1 MHPSI
6 ACPRLAPGLAVALA
20 VVLAGGCAS
29 NETGQ
34 RANRWMEPGS
44 IVGQPSE
51 QWDVPARLAR
61 GRSPVYPIGQL
72 LEGRSSRAEVGFT
85 VGIDG
90 RTKDIRVVQADREVF
105 GRHLAIAVRDWQF
118 EPAQRNGIPVVS
130 TMTVAM
136 DFSIQRNFDA
146 PLSPE
151 DRRQQERARR

>member
-1 MHPSI
+1 MSRNV
-6 ACPRLAPGLAVALA
+6 PRRVFGSLALGLAL
-20 VVLAGGCAS
+20 LTGCAGTES
-29 NETGQ
+29 SQ

-44 IVGQPSE
+44 IVGQPSD

-72 LEGRSSRAEVGFT
+72 LEGRSSRAEVTFS

-90 RTKDIRVVQADREVF
+90 RTKDIRVVQADREAF
-105 GRHLAIAVRDWQF
+105 GRHLAIAARDWQF
-118 EPAQRNGIPVVS
+118 EPAQHNGIPVVS
-130 TMTVAM
+130 TMTVSM

-151 DRRQQERARR
+151 DKRQRAKSR